1 MLTLISDIFTV
12 EMTIEIKGKASQRDL
27 SMTAF
32 VPGPT
37 TPDQKTKRTTLRK
50 SSFYRRAAEKNRHF

>member
-1 MLTLISDIFTV
+1 MLMLISDIFTV

-32 VPGPT
+32 VKVHAG
-37 TPDQKTKRTTLRK
+37 
-50 SSFYRRAAEKNRHF
+50 FYRRAAEKNRRF